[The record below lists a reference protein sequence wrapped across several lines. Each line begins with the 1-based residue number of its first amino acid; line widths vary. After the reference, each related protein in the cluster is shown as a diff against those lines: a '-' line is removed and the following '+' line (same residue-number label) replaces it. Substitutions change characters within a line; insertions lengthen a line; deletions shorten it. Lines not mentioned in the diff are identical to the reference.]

1 MSRNKKNAVAKK
13 KNIKILVA
21 ILAIIA
27 VIILVAVF
35 ITGNK
40 TVESYAKDKSEVITD
55 FEKNFDKN
63 NTKFKYDENKIIIE
77 NRITNAM
84 SSEDIDSFKEAL
96 KSKSDQLN
104 DEMNPIIKKLKKD
117 LDLEDICIEITYYD
131 EDDDKIVTKEYK

>member
-117 LDLEDICIEITYYD
+117 LELEDICIEITYYD